1 MCGASDADVIAAC
14 AKERRCLVTLD
25 LDFANPLRFPP
36 REFAGIV
43 VLRLPSRPGRNSIA
57 ELVDVMIRALQA
69 DDVFGKLRI
78 VEHDRVRV
86 YQDEG

>member
-1 MCGASDADVIAAC
+1 
-14 AKERRCLVTLD
+14 
-25 LDFANPLRFPP
+25 
-36 REFAGIV
+36 

-69 DDVFGKLRI
+69 DDVFGKLWI